1 MLMHPLG
8 QSLSFMHPFAAAE
21 IQFAAHEIRC
31 RRPQFYTP
39 LEYDSS
45 ATSNNGTAIYAAQ
58 FAVAYTGKINRKT
71 SNTSINYQ
79 LDMLCLVTPKKVMD
93 YVRILQ
99 SKLNFL
105 AMYATLV
112 GPNGISFSIC

>member
-1 MLMHPLG
+1 
-8 QSLSFMHPFAAAE
+8 MHPFAAAE

-79 LDMLCLVTPKKVMD
+79 LDIHQRQKTSKQCVKCL
-93 YVRILQ
+93 RRA
-99 SKLNFL
+99 N
-105 AMYATLV
+105 
-112 GPNGISFSIC
+112 